1 MTGLQINLFDFAS
14 TPLNLPSE
22 NNNKK
27 VTQSV
32 LVGVRVRVRWGGVGG
47 RGGYHAFKNSV
58 FSGRTP
64 GAVPSQI

>member
-22 NNNKK
+22 NNNKQ
-27 VTQSV
+27 VTQGV
-32 LVGVRVRVRWGGVGG
+32 LVVVRVRWGGGG
-47 RGGYHAFKNSV
+47 GGGGYHAFKNSV
-58 FSGRTP
+58 FLGRTP